1 MKSAEDRVLKVVQK
15 IAEVRKLKQ
24 FTIEQMAE
32 LMNISTPAYSKIERG
47 VTKLTLERVFQ
58 IAQILDTSVYD
69 LLDLKG
75 ENIYHQIL
83 NDNSVGHQEIK
94 NMYQENRDLTDKL
107 VESYKN
113 EIEFLREMLKTE
125 FDKREQKK

>member
-24 FTIEQMAE
+24 MTIEQMAE
-32 LMNISTPAYSKIERG
+32 QLNISTPAYSKIERG
-47 VTKLTLERVFQ
+47 VTKLTLDRVFQ

-94 NMYQENRDLTDKL
+94 NMYLENRDLTDKL
-107 VESYKN
+107 IESYKS
-113 EIEFLREMLKTE
+113 EIEFLRGLLSTKLEE
-125 FDKREQKK
+125 